1 MDNISDNLMALSKR
15 LQECDKETQIMFAQL
30 FELSRKM
37 AEKGLS
43 VQELQMI
50 TIVGHQVS
58 QNPEMKQ
65 MYQYLFNLTKFNP
78 NDTFH

>member
-1 MDNISDNLMALSKR
+1 MSLTKK
-15 LQECDKETQIMFAQL
+15 LQDSDKETQIMFAQL

-50 TIVGHQVS
+50 SIMGHQVS
-58 QNPEMKQ
+58 QNPDMKQ

>member
-1 MDNISDNLMALSKR
+1 MDNISDTLMALATKF
-15 LQECDKETQIMFAQL
+15 QESDGETQIMFAQL

-37 AEKGLS
+37 AEKGIS
-43 VQELQMI
+43 GQELQTI
-50 TIVGHQVS
+50 AIVGHQVS

>member
-1 MDNISDNLMALSKR
+1 MDNISDNLMSLSKR
-15 LQECDKETQIMFAQL
+15 LQDCDTETQIMFAQL
-30 FELSRKM
+30 FELSRKL
-37 AEKGLS
+37 AEKGLT

-65 MYQYLFNLTKFNP
+65 MYDYLFNLTKFNP

>member
-1 MDNISDNLMALSKR
+1 MDNISDNLMALATK
-15 LQECDKETQIMFAQL
+15 LQQADKETQIMFAQF

-37 AEKGLS
+37 ADKGIT
-43 VQELQMI
+43 VQDLQMI
-50 TIVGHQVS
+50 AIVGHQVS

-65 MYQYLFNLTKFNP
+65 MYEYLFNMTKFNP

>member
-1 MDNISDNLMALSKR
+1 MDSISDNLMSLSKK
-15 LQECDKETQIMFAQL
+15 LNEVDNETKIMFAQL

-37 AEKGLS
+37 AEKGLT
-43 VQELQMI
+43 VQEIQMI
-50 TIVGHQVS
+50 AIVGHQVS

-65 MYQYLFNLTKFNP
+65 MYQYLFNMTKFDP